1 MNCKTCRYAPFLAA
15 LLMVTISS
23 EQAAMAVEI
32 QASAPAQGSA
42 APASQTITVP
52 AGTVVPLTLVS
63 PINSKATK
71 VGDAVRAVVAF
82 PITEGDQ
89 VAIPAGTYV
98 EGTITSLTSQAKAH
112 QQGVQI
118 HFTRLLYANGY
129 AAMLDAANTQAAL
142 EIPGTSSPVVADNND
157 AVGRGAP
164 FPGSAAFQSTP
175 TFPTLPPLTPLPPE
189 NVGPPKG
196 PIIGGILGGFT
207 ALVVAGILLARRNNT
222 SNADYVLLDAGW
234 QFQMTLQSPLEVD
247 AGRVTAAAATGSH

>member
-1 MNCKTCRYAPFLAA
+1 MNCKTCRYVPFIAA

-32 QASAPAQGSA
+32 QAPVPAQGPA

-63 PINSKATK
+63 PINSKLTK
-71 VGDAVRAVVAF
+71 VGDAVRAMVAF
-82 PITEGDQ
+82 PITAGDQ

-98 EGTITSLTSQAKAH
+98 EGTITSLTSQAKTH
-112 QQGVQI
+112 QQDVQI
-118 HFTRLLYANGY
+118 HFTRLLYANRY
-129 AAMLDAANTQAAL
+129 AAMLDATNTQAAV
-142 EIPGTSSPVVADNND
+142 EIPGTSPPVVADNND
-157 AVGRGAP
+157 AVGRGTA

-175 TFPTLPPLTPLPPE
+175 TFPTLPPLTPLTPQ

-196 PIIGGILGGFT
+196 AIIGGVLGGFT
-207 ALVVAGILLARRNNT
+207 ALVVAAILLARHNNT
-222 SNADYVLLDAGW
+222 SDADYVLFDAGW

-247 AGRVTAAAATGSH
+247 ADRVTAAAATGSH